1 MSGCWGDGGAVKKKW
16 FYYFELLSINLL
28 WIAAVFDPIGHF
40 FGLRYAALILIYV
53 ALFLQML
60 NGKLNVKAGGI
71 YFFLFVY
78 LVLIVPAYGMLVYI
92 FRGAGG
98 VFIDTSY
105 IGAAVLFG
113 CSLVYLNPE
122 SLRIGFNA
130 QKLAL
135 RIMAST
141 IIFCVFIY
149 QVGLPIFLIGNFVEK
164 GSAFFGPFRNYS
176 GQNFYYMYFVASPM
190 LIYLVVQEAWDLFD
204 KKTKNQFLWCGV
216 AAVALFLSGTRANM
230 LLATIAVPFV
240 YLWRR
245 LGWAAIP
252 TCASLAAIC
261 LLTLHFLGFQA
272 VGSMFD
278 PQNESIRIKLRF
290 LSGYVEIFSD
300 MVTLLFG
307 QGFNAHVWSSAFG
320 EMLPGGAYGGA
331 SKLELTYFELMRV
344 FGVVV
349 GGVFFYLMAVFL
361 KKLSETDSSCRWMAP
376 AVFLYMVVSAFNPYL
391 FSSNG
396 MLPLGLCA
404 AALQGYILRRGGASK
419 SHRLVR

>member
-1 MSGCWGDGGAVKKKW
+1 MKIKW
-16 FYYFELLSINLL
+16 LHYFELLSINLL

-53 ALFLQML
+53 TLLLQVL
-60 NGKLNVKAGGI
+60 NGRLNLKVGGI
-71 YFFLFVY
+71 YFSLFVY
-78 LVLIVPAYGMLVYI
+78 LVLIVPAYGMLVYL

-98 VFIDTSY
+98 AFIDTSY

-122 SLRIGFNA
+122 SLRIGFGA

-135 RIMAST
+135 RMMAGA
-141 IIFCVFIY
+141 IIFSVFIY
-149 QVGLPIFLIGNFVEK
+149 QVGLPIFLIGSFVEN
-164 GSAFFGPFRNYS
+164 GVAFFGPFRNY
-176 GQNFYYMYFVASPM
+176 GGLNFYYMYFVASPM
-190 LIYLVVQEAWDLFD
+190 LIYLVAQEAWALFD

-216 AAVALFLSGTRANM
+216 AVVALFLSGTRANM
-230 LLATIAVPFV
+230 LLATITVPFV

-245 LGWAAIP
+245 WGWVAIP
-252 TCASLAAIC
+252 TVAFLAVIF
-261 LLTLHFLGFQA
+261 LLMLHFLGVQA

-278 PQNESIRIKLRF
+278 PQNESIRIKLGF
-290 LSGYVEIFSD
+290 MVGYVEIFSD

-307 QGFNAHVWSSAFG
+307 QGFNAHVWSSVFG

-331 SKLELTYFELMRV
+331 SKTELTYFELIRV

-349 GGVFFYLMAVFL
+349 GGAFFYLMVVFL
-361 KKLSETDSSCRWMAP
+361 KKLAEIEPSWRWMAP
-376 AVFLYMVVSAFNPYL
+376 AVFLYMVGSTFNPYL

-396 MLPLGLCA
+396 MLPLGLFA
-404 AALQGYILRRGGASK
+404 AALQGYILMNTGFSKNRRA
-419 SHRLVR
+419 VQ